1 MSAVKNTVNKTF
13 EWSTPQGFF
22 DRMNAMYD
30 FDLDAAA
37 TAENAKCNKFFT
49 LAEDGLAQSW
59 AGHRVWC
66 NPPYGREVGKWV
78 KKGYEESEHALVV
91 MLLPAS
97 TDTGWFHD
105 YCLKGDVMF
114 LRGRLKFGESKNNA
128 TFSSMVVVFD
138 RRELL

>member
-13 EWSTPQGFF
+13 EWSTPQYFF
-22 DRMNAMYD
+22 DQMNAMYG

-37 TAENAKCNKFFT
+37 TKENAKCKEYFT
-49 LAEDGLAQSW
+49 MEDDGLAQSW

-66 NPPYGREVGKWV
+66 NPPYGRDVGKWV

-97 TDTGWFHD
+97 TDTSWFHE
-105 YCLKGDVMF
+105 YCLKGKIMF
-114 LRGRLKFGESKNNA
+114 LRGRLRFGESKHNA

-138 RRELL
+138 RR